1 MSVTP
6 PDVSVMAVYPV
17 VIVRPHRLKLACSSA
32 TVHDTMKERMMTQ
45 KKSVDVNNDPRAEE
59 SKKILER
66 VARES
71 ETVGT
76 SSFTRT
82 ADRLRGHFGAEDADQ
97 ERWAEVWGT
106 RIGRTLGA
114 LFFIGLVIYLLRT
127 YVLNV

>member
-1 MSVTP
+1 
-6 PDVSVMAVYPV
+6 
-17 VIVRPHRLKLACSSA
+17 
-32 TVHDTMKERMMTQ
+32 MTQ
-45 KKSVDVNNDPRAEE
+45 KKSVDANNDPRAEE